1 MMRLPIMERFTHQR
15 DNQPCTY
22 IAKLQRATPLIEL
35 TKAPKEVFHF
45 QES

>member
-1 MMRLPIMERFTHQR
+1 MIRLSIMERCTHQR

-22 IAKLQRATPLIEL
+22 IAKLQLATPLIEL
-35 TKAPKEVFHF
+35 TKAPKEVSHF